1 MKGSAADEEKHRKDQ
16 VNGGKHHVVDD
27 GLDLRGCRGPGAFHR
42 SEEHT
47 SELQSP

>member
-1 MKGSAADEEKHRKDQ
+1 MGKPTGFMEYDRETSAAVLPKERIKNFNE
-16 VNGGKHHVVDD
+16 
-27 GLDLRGCRGPGAFHR
+27 FHR